1 MLKLPIKLS
10 PLLVLLFLGALLATP
25 FLVVA
30 DDDDETTTT
39 DDETST
45 TDDETTTTDEG
56 ETSTSDDDEHD
67 EFDEAENQEKD
78 DAYERKLT
86 INVDPDRVEI
96 ESQLKF
102 GDNKDEFEIEFRAE
116 TGEEPEIELE
126 YSTET
131 DTLEA
136 EFQFEVEFE
145 RIIEYVD
152 NGTSDGYQVGEEVFI
167 YEIGETDWNDIVH
180 LVTTIDGSEVN
191 IFTAMTTDGVFT
203 IILKISGSITDLG
216 NATLTPNSLKMDIE
230 IHDFPYT
237 STDSKLAIKAKVE
250 TESESE
256 QRDESTEETSGFGS
270 EEAEIF
276 IGNAAAQGFFSW
288 AEYALADGSNVTV
301 ITSALTESDDPDED
315 LEEGKTSNT
324 MYFSFNVTNSQ
335 DIVWDPKVGVQSQG
349 TELGLI
355 AIEEKYSSLRNTA
368 TASLA
373 SQSPTSPIS
382 GLPGFEFWLV
392 LSMFALFQ
400 VSIRIKKRH

>member
-1 MLKLPIKLS
+1 MVMNMLKLQMKLF
-10 PLLVLLFLGALLATP
+10 PLLLLLFVGAVLATP
-25 FLVVA
+25 FFVIA
-30 DDDDETTTT
+30 GDDDDETTTND

-45 TDDETTTTDEG
+45 NGDDED
-56 ETSTSDDDEHD
+56 D
-67 EFDEAENQEKD
+67 EFDEQEDQEKD
-78 DAYERKLT
+78 DAYERDLT
-86 INVDPDRVEI
+86 IKVDPDRIEI
-96 ESQLKF
+96 ESELKI
-102 GDNKDEFEIEFRAE
+102 GDNKDEFEIEFRVE
-116 TGEEPEIELE
+116 SGEEPEIELE

-136 EFQFEVEFE
+136 EFEFEVEFE
-145 RIIEYVD
+145 QIIEYVD
-152 NGTSDGYQVGEEVFI
+152 NGTSNGYQVGEEVFI

-180 LVTTIDGSEVN
+180 TITTVDAAEVN
-191 IFTAMTTDGVFT
+191 IFTATTSDGVFT
-203 IILKISGSITDLG
+203 IILRISGSITDLG
-216 NATLTPNSLKMDIE
+216 NATLTPNSLKMDIA

-276 IGNAAAQGFFSW
+276 IRNAAAQGFFSW

-301 ITSALTESDDPDED
+301 ITSALAESDDPDDD

-324 MYFSFNVTNSQ
+324 MFFSFNVTNSQ

-349 TELGLI
+349 TQLGLI
-355 AIEEKYSSLRNTA
+355 AIDEKYSSLRNETP
-368 TASLA
+368 ASDGG
-373 SQSPTSPIS
+373 
-382 GLPGFEFWLV
+382 GLPGFEFWLI

-400 VSIRIKKRH
+400 ASIKIKKRE